1 MQPKGR
7 AADVVHATSS
17 RWMFLS
23 FIDIFDARIRRI
35 ATRTSEA
42 SPIIT
47 VVHPCARG
55 AGPRD
60 VEARAIRLTF
70 HEDENNSTRN
80 PSDLSAERGKPE
92 VVDVRRS
99 RLPCRARMGG
109 PDLLPSGGCSSIHHR
124 NI

>member
-17 RWMFLS
+17 RWIFLS

-47 VVHPCARG
+47 VVHP
-55 AGPRD
+55 
-60 VEARAIRLTF
+60 VLEAQAPGT
-70 HEDENNSTRN
+70 
-80 PSDLSAERGKPE
+80 
-92 VVDVRRS
+92 S
-99 RLPCRARMGG
+99 RPAQFV
-109 PDLLPSGGCSSIHHR
+109 
-124 NI
+124 

>member
-1 MQPKGR
+1 
-7 AADVVHATSS
+7 VHATSS
-17 RWMFLS
+17 RWIFLS

-47 VVHPCARG
+47 VVHPCVRG

-70 HEDENNSTRN
+70 HRFIHNLQCAIDDR
-80 PSDLSAERGKPE
+80 KP
-92 VVDVRRS
+92 
-99 RLPCRARMGG
+99 LTK
-109 PDLLPSGGCSSIHHR
+109 LLLIDA
-124 NI
+124 